1 MTQEKIQELKA
12 QGFKIIKIVV
22 EEKEFFL
29 RKPSKAE
36 LMLYQDES
44 VKNKGSV
51 ASRSEKFV
59 RQLFV
64 GENAEEFANY
74 LSEKPLSV
82 GFFLEECLKGLGA
95 DENFTATEV

>member
-1 MTQEKIQELKA
+1 MNQDKIEELKS
-12 QGFKIIKIVV
+12 QGFKIIKFETKSGV
-22 EEKEFFL
+22 FHL
-29 RKPSKAE
+29 RKPSKHE

-59 RQLFV
+59 RKLFV
-64 GENAEEFANY
+64 GENAEEFSKY
-74 LSEKPLSV
+74 LDEKPLAL
-82 GFFLEECLKGLGA
+82 GNFLEELLKDMGA

>member
-1 MTQEKIQELKA
+1 MTQEKIQELKE
-12 QGFKIIKIVV
+12 QGFKIIKFDI

-29 RKPSKAE
+29 RKPSKHE
-36 LMLYQDES
+36 LMLYQDDA

-51 ASRSEKFV
+51 AGRSEKFL

-64 GENAEEFANY
+64 GDNAEEFVNY
-74 LSEKPLSV
+74 LNDKPLAI
-82 GFFLEECLKGLGA
+82 GNFLEECLKGLGA